1 MGSEMCIRDRPEVV
15 RVVRELPLPWRP
27 NEHGRPCYNPRI
39 VAICCFLMV
48 FYQKTYDSIES
59 YLMNDKAL
67 MSLLKVKSL
76 PGHSVINRGMGKLPL
91 PYLRRVMRH
100 LLLKYRKKGLM
111 YAVDSTG
118 FSRANRSTWFD
129 IRIGRK
135 NSRHD
140 CLKLHIVAN
149 LEEDFVHDF
158 TITNWKRG
166 DSPQFKRLIRD
177 LPELDAVLGDKGYS
191 SRLNCQMVKD
201 KNGTPYLRFKSN
213 ATGKAKGHPAWKEA
227 YVEFTTNTD
236 AWMQIYKLRNI
247 IESIFSSIKRR
258 WGSALRSRL
267 YWNQIKELA
276 LKVLAYNMRQALY
289 VERARELGIDL
300 RATVAA

>member
-1 MGSEMCIRDRPEVV
+1 VNRNFESLIEPELVREVESLPPPWQLKERGRPE
-15 RVVRELPLPWRP
+15 W
-27 NEHGRPCYNPRI
+27 NPRI

-59 YLMNDKAL
+59 YLKNDRTL
-67 MSLLKVKSL
+67 MEILNVDTL
-76 PGHSVINRGMGKLPL
+76 PGHSVIHRGMCKLRL
-91 PYLRRVMRH
+91 TYVRRVMRR
-100 LLLKYRKKGLM
+100 LTLRYRKKGM
-111 YAVDSTG
+111 TFAVDSTG
-118 FSRANRSTWFD
+118 FSRVNRSTWFD

-135 NSRHD
+135 SSRRD
-140 CLKLHIVAN
+140 CLKLHIVAD
-149 LEEDFVHDF
+149 LEGDIIHDF

-166 DSPQFKRLIRD
+166 DSPQFKRLIRN
-177 LPELDAVLGDKGYS
+177 LPELAAMLGDKGYS
-191 SRLNCQMVKD
+191 SRLNCQLVKD

-213 ATGKAKGHPAWKEA
+213 ATGRAKGHPAWKEA
-227 YVEFTTNTD
+227 YIAFTTDTD
-236 AWMQIYKLRNI
+236 GWMQTYKLRNI

-267 YWNQIKELA
+267 YNNQIKELA
-276 LKVLAYNMRQALY
+276 LKVLAYNMRQLLY